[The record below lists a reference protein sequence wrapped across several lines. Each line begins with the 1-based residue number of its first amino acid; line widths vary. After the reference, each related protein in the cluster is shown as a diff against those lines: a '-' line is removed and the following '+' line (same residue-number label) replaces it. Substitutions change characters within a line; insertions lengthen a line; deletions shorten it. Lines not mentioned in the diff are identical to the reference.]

1 MNHLDLG
8 KCMTDKLEKNNIK
21 YPVEKIKGKNL
32 KYTEI

>member
-1 MNHLDLG
+1 MNNID
-8 KCMTDKLEKNNIK
+8 LEKCIEEKLQKNAKK